1 MKLASQQRGV
11 FKTLEASNNDI
22 PEIKKVKS
30 KINQI
35 VEKELIL
42 QDFKDKLDQEALC
55 QAAYKEVVT
64 RKNFFFAV
72 DETKKQ
78 TNLKVHNIRAPGNK
92 YRKPQYILP
101 HEHVDIQNYVDTT
114 GLEGDKKFAARQSVI
129 AHIAGRIPQ
138 G

>member
-42 QDFKDKLDQEALC
+42 QDFKDKLDQEALS

-101 HEHVDIQNYVDTT
+101 HEHVDIQNYVDTA
-114 GLEGDKKFAARQSVI
+114 GLEGDKLFELYGYYSYLVDL
-129 AHIAGRIPQ
+129 HIA
-138 G
+138 

>member
-1 MKLASQQRGV
+1 LKLASQQRGV

-42 QDFKDKLDQEALC
+42 QDFKDKLDQEALS

-101 HEHVDIQNYVDTT
+101 HEHVDI
-114 GLEGDKKFAARQSVI
+114 
-129 AHIAGRIPQ
+129 
-138 G
+138 

>member
-42 QDFKDKLDQEALC
+42 QDFKDKLDQEALS

-101 HEHVDIQNYVDTT
+101 HEHVDIQNYVDTA
-114 GLEGDKKFAARQSVI
+114 GLKGDKLFELYGYYSYLVDL
-129 AHIAGRIPQ
+129 HIA
-138 G
+138 

>member
-1 MKLASQQRGV
+1 LKLASQQRGV

-42 QDFKDKLDQEALC
+42 QDFKDKLDQEALS

-101 HEHVDIQNYVDTT
+101 HEHVDIQNYVDTA
-114 GLEGDKKFAARQSVI
+114 GLEGDKLFELYGYYSYLVDL
-129 AHIAGRIPQ
+129 HIA
-138 G
+138 

>member
-30 KINQI
+30 KI
-35 VEKELIL
+35 KLIL
-42 QDFKDKLDQEALC
+42 QDFKDKLDQEALS

-101 HEHVDIQNYVDTT
+101 HEHVDIQNYVDTA
-114 GLEGDKKFAARQSVI
+114 GLEGDKLFELYGYYSYLVDL
-129 AHIAGRIPQ
+129 HIA
-138 G
+138 

>member
-42 QDFKDKLDQEALC
+42 QDFKDKLDQEALS

-114 GLEGDKKFAARQSVI
+114 GLEGDKLFELYGYYSYLVDL
-129 AHIAGRIPQ
+129 HIA
-138 G
+138 

>member
-42 QDFKDKLDQEALC
+42 QDFKDKLDQEALT

-101 HEHVDIQNYVDTT
+101 HEHVDIQNYVDTA
-114 GLEGDKKFAARQSVI
+114 GLEGDKLFELYGYYSYLVDL
-129 AHIAGRIPQ
+129 HIA
-138 G
+138 